1 MLAPLIDDAF
11 ICACVLLVGFFGCLM
26 VEFGFCVCAVV
37 VVADEILLI
46 RDGGGL
52 RLCLRRSTS
61 VEDAGLVTDKSVCM
75 CDLRNIS
82 LGV

>member
-1 MLAPLIDDAF
+1 MDDAF
-11 ICACVLLVGFFGCLM
+11 IWACVLFVGFFGCLM

-46 RDGGGL
+46 REGGGL

-61 VEDAGLVTDKSVCM
+61 VEDAGLVIDKSVCI
-75 CDLRNIS
+75 CGLRSIS